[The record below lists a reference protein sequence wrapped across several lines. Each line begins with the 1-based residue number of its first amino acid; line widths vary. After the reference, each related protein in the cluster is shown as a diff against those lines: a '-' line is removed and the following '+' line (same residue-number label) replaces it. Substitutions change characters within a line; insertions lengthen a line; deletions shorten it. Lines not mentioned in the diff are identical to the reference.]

1 MLNKYF
7 FTNSYRS
14 AITKFL
20 ATLSNQSD
28 IKYIEDSCTPFTKG
42 IAKTIPIILIKL
54 IRSYNQGRHLISPE
68 TIVSNAVTHE
78 VNRLQKW
85 MAVLAT
91 TANISPLLGL
101 LGTVWGI
108 MGSFLNISQS
118 GNATIA
124 TVAPGIAEALM
135 TTIAGLCV
143 AIPAMAGHNFLST
156 GINACLDSLEKI
168 GEFSIKLFTNGGN
181 E

>member
-1 MLNKYF
+1 M
-7 FTNSYRS
+7 
-14 AITKFL
+14 
-20 ATLSNQSD
+20 
-28 IKYIEDSCTPFTKG
+28 PFTKG
-42 IAKTIPIILIKL
+42 IAKTVPVILIKL
-54 IRSYNQGRHLISPE
+54 IRSHNQGKRVLSPE
-68 TIVSNAVTHE
+68 TIINNAVMYE
-78 VNRLQKW
+78 VNKLQKW

-108 MGSFLNISQS
+108 MGSFLSISLS

-156 GINACLDSLEKI
+156 GINICLDHLERVEI
-168 GEFSIKLFTNGGN
+168 FTAKLFSDGGD